1 MVPRGL
7 EPRTLQ
13 LLAVRSNQLSYETC
27 CSRFSA
33 RFQYAAHPCR
43 HRASSAGVCNAHD
56 GVHSYAAFYG
66 NLRCFENVT
75 LPSLTLVSR
84 LEIGALCCNVVSH
97 HFSRSKAPGVQP
109 GLSIC
114 RVSRGK
120 EAQRICFV
128 S

>member
-7 EPRTLQ
+7 EPRTLR
-13 LLAVRSNQLSYETC
+13 LSAVRSNQLSYETC

-33 RFQYAAHPCR
+33 RFPYAAHPCR

-75 LPSLTLVSR
+75 PPSLTLVSR
-84 LEIGALCCNVVSH
+84 LEICAVCCNVVLH
-97 HFSRSKAPGVQP
+97 PFSMSKAPGFQP
-109 GLSIC
+109 RVSIC

-120 EAQRICFV
+120 EAQRNCFV
-128 S
+128 C